1 MTGIGPSTKLAP
13 LAETTSVA
21 VADEQF
27 VFNTLRGSVHRLSG
41 TAATVWQILDG
52 SASLLVLAGELADAY
67 GADPAVVREL
77 SLDDVPIIF
86 FTLRGSDLYHLRDL
100 AEDLKPHLESIPG
113 VSQVDVFYDTIGD
126 TGMFLCAGALS
137 AIATILTIF
146 VPSDIMYI
154 RRKKKEVLAHH
165 RK

>member
-67 GADPAVVREL
+67 GADPAVVLTDVEQL
-77 SLDDVPIIF
+77 GVQLTNLGLAADLTEEPDSDPPEDPAPLDPRYIAVP
-86 FTLRGSDLYHLRDL
+86 
-100 AEDLKPHLESIPG
+100 
-113 VSQVDVFYDTIGD
+113 
-126 TGMFLCAGALS
+126 
-137 AIATILTIF
+137 
-146 VPSDIMYI
+146 PST
-154 RRKKKEVLAHH
+154 
-165 RK
+165 